1 MNEEAIKHWTGI
13 ARFFRALEYND
24 LVKAFGDVPW
34 YGKEMTETD
43 PDLYKPRDSRV
54 LVMDSVLADFKYAAE
69 NVRVIDGNDGLT
81 VNRNVVLALMS
92 RVFLYHG
99 TYFKYHA
106 INATKATEYLQ
117 AAQWAANEVINS
129 NKYSIGDNFRTVFNS
144 LDLAGKKEIIL
155 YRSYQSGLLTHS
167 LHSYVN
173 GEAQSGTS
181 KDAIDAFLAK
191 DGLPIS
197 LSPLYKG
204 DKTFA
209 NVMTDRDQRLIETIV
224 PELRLSGYA
233 KNYSTSGYST
243 RKFFNDALK
252 DLPEGSSN
260 LNTTDAPAI
269 RYGEVLLNYAE
280 ATAELGALTQADFDK
295 SINKLRARPGIAM
308 PALQVIGDQPAVNGV
323 TYDDP
328 DKDPTVPS
336 LIWEIRRE
344 RRIELLFEG
353 FRLDDLRRWKKLEY
367 TTTTNSD
374 INRGAWIKKADY
386 PNLKDVKIES
396 DAAEGYIIPAWKPE
410 TQRIFSDPKV
420 YLSPLPLD
428 QIKLYSD
435 IGATLSQNPGWQ

>member
-1 MNEEAIKHWTGI
+1 
-13 ARFFRALEYND
+13 
-24 LVKAFGDVPW
+24 
-34 YGKEMTETD
+34 
-43 PDLYKPRDSRV
+43 
-54 LVMDSVLADFKYAAE
+54 
-69 NVRVIDGNDGLT
+69 
-81 VNRNVVLALMS
+81 
-92 RVFLYHG
+92 
-99 TYFKYHA
+99 
-106 INATKATEYLQ
+106 
-117 AAQWAANEVINS
+117 
-129 NKYSIGDNFRTVFNS
+129 
-144 LDLAGKKEIIL
+144 
-155 YRSYQSGLLTHS
+155 
-167 LHSYVN
+167 
-173 GEAQSGTS
+173 
-181 KDAIDAFLAK
+181 
-191 DGLPIS
+191 
-197 LSPLYKG
+197 
-204 DKTFA
+204 
-209 NVMTDRDQRLIETIV
+209 
-224 PELRLSGYA
+224 
-233 KNYSTSGYST
+233 
-243 RKFFNDALK
+243 
-252 DLPEGSSN
+252 
-260 LNTTDAPAI
+260 
-269 RYGEVLLNYAE
+269 
-280 ATAELGALTQADFDK
+280 
-295 SINKLRARPGIAM
+295 M